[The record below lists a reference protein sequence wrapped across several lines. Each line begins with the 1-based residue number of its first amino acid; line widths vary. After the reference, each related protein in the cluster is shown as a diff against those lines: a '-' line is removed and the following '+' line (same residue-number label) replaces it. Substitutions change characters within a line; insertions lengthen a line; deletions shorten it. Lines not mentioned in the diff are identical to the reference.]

1 MSEGSYYVYMFSVA
15 GTVRYVGSG
24 KGKRMQSHLREIKKR
39 TKLRETRKAVP
50 PHRWYDNLVA
60 AILTGAEITYWK
72 VRDGLNGDEARRC
85 EFAAIATFQAEQ
97 LWNSVLSHH
106 PFVTHEEATER
117 HRVATAIANRETVND
132 PRWKASHTSAMRA
145 VVQDPEWKSNHKSA
159 MQAIVQGPEWR
170 AKQEAG
176 IEARRARKK
185 AEEAART
192 ANLPG
197 IS

>member
-1 MSEGSYYVYMFSVA
+1 MFSVA

-39 TKLRETRKAVP
+39 TKLREAGKAVA
-50 PHRWYDNLVA
+50 PHRWYDNLEA
-60 AILTGAEITYWK
+60 AIRAGAEIKCWK
-72 VRDGLNGDEARRC
+72 ETDGLNGGKARQR

-106 PFVTHEEATER
+106 PFVTHEEAAGR
-117 HRVATAIANRETVND
+117 HRAATAITNRETVKD
-132 PRWKASHTSAMRA
+132 PKWKASHTDAMRA
-145 VVQDPEWKSNHKSA
+145 VVQDREWKSNHRSA
-159 MQAIVQGPEWR
+159 MQAIVQDAEWR
-170 AKQEAG
+170 AKQKAG

-185 AEEAART
+185 AEEAARA